1 MSNCQSRAR
10 IVVKTVQ
17 RKLVCILA
25 ADVAGYSRLLADDE
39 QATERTLSE
48 YRQVFTEH
56 VVRHRG
62 RVIDTAGDSV
72 LAVLES
78 PVEATECAGEIQREL
93 LRRNRQLAEH
103 RRMEVRIGL
112 NVGDV
117 VTRDDGTIYGD
128 GVNIAAR
135 LQAIAEPGGICVS
148 ANVFEQVDGR
158 LQLEFIDIGVQQVKN
173 IAKPVRAYKVLLQ
186 SEASRDPAASTSERR
201 GPRTVIGAALV
212 VAAVTMTAASIW
224 LWRDRHDFSEVASPR
239 HSPGKASIAVLAFE
253 NIGGDPKQEYLSDG
267 ITEDIITGLARFT
280 KLSVVARNSTRTY
293 KGKAVD
299 VRQVG
304 KELGARYVLEGSVRR
319 SGDRARIT
327 AQLIDASDGTHIWAE
342 TYDRELKDVLSV
354 QDEVTHQIVGRL
366 DVELDRAQL
375 EQAKRGSLK
384 DFRAY
389 DLVLQARKQIYDHSE
404 ANHRESRDLLERA
417 IAMDDKL
424 AAAYIELAWVY
435 LDEFRFGWNARPDP
449 LDRALKA
456 ASRAVELE
464 PNNGFA
470 HWRLAKILFFRK
482 EFERFEAEKL
492 RAVALNP
499 NHAETLADVG
509 FHSAILGREE
519 EGYEY
524 AVRAAQLDPQLTFV
538 YFIYT
543 WYFYKQGRYRE
554 ALAAA
559 QQINMPELYWTHFWL
574 AALHAELG
582 ETDAAHKEASEVL
595 RLKPDFD
602 FMAEAQLWH
611 MPKEFHAP
619 WAESARKA
627 GIPVSSTNKQ

>member
-1 MSNCQSRAR
+1 MTA
-10 IVVKTVQ
+10 Q

-25 ADVAGYSRLLADDE
+25 ADVAGYSRLMADDE

-62 RVIDTAGDSV
+62 HVVDTAGDSV

-78 PVEATECAGEIQREL
+78 PVEAVECAGEIQREL
-93 LRRNRQLAEH
+93 IRRNRQLAEH
-103 RRMEVRIGL
+103 RRMQVRIGL
-112 NVGDV
+112 NLGDI

-148 ANVFEQVDGR
+148 TNVFEQVDGR
-158 LQLEFIDIGVQQVKN
+158 LQLEFTDLGEHQVKN
-173 IAKPVRAYKVLLQ
+173 IAKPVRAYKVLLRSDAPRQ
-186 SEASRDPAASTSERR
+186 PVASTSGRR
-201 GPRTVIGAALV
+201 GWRTVIGAGLV
-212 VAAVTMTAASIW
+212 VVAVAALTTGIW
-224 LWRDRHDFSEVASPR
+224 LWRDLHYSPESARPR
-239 HSPGKASIAVLAFE
+239 HLSDKPSIAVLAFE
-253 NIGGDPKQEYLSDG
+253 NISGDPKQEYLSDG

-280 KLSVVARNSTRTY
+280 KLSVVARNSTLTY

-304 KELGARYVLEGSVRR
+304 KEMGARYVLEGSVRR

-327 AQLIDASDGTHIWAE
+327 AQLIDASDGKHIWAE
-342 TYDRELKDVLSV
+342 SYDRELKDIFSV
-354 QDEVTHQIVGRL
+354 QDEVTRQIVGRL

-375 EQAKRGSLK
+375 EQAKRSSLK

-424 AAAYIELAWVY
+424 AAAYIELAWIY

-449 LDRALKA
+449 LDRALRA

-482 EFERFEAEKL
+482 ELDRFESERL
-492 RAVALNP
+492 RAVSLNP

-509 FHSAILGREE
+509 FHLSILGREE

-524 AVRAAQLDPQLTFV
+524 AVRAVQLDPNLTFA

-554 ALAAA
+554 ALAAT
-559 QQINMPELYWTHFWL
+559 QQINMPQLYWTHFWR

-582 ETDAAHKEASEVL
+582 EMDAAHKEAAEVL
-595 RLKPDFD
+595 RLKPDFA
-602 FMAEAQLWH
+602 FMEEAQLWN
-611 MPKEFHAP
+611 MAKGFRARG
-619 WAESARKA
+619 AEGARKA
-627 GIPVSSTNKQ
+627 GIPVSRTHKP